1 MSISSSNPNPMQAT
15 DAEPV
20 RGRLFIV
27 SAPSG
32 AGKTTLCRAVRERIP
47 DLIYSISYTT
57 RLPREKEAHGV
68 DYYFISRR
76 EFENGI
82 ENGKWLE
89 WAPVHDHFYG
99 TSKDQ
104 IEHHL
109 SEGCDILLDID
120 VNGAIQIL
128 EKYPESIT
136 IFIMPP
142 SLDVLRR
149 RLENRGTDA
158 PETIARRLKNAV
170 HEIARKDLYRH
181 IIVNDVLPEAIE
193 RMVAIISDSSAG
205 VSTPSQT

>member
-1 MSISSSNPNPMQAT
+1 MSISSDPNPMQAT
-15 DAEPV
+15 DTEPV

-57 RLPREKEAHGV
+57 RLPRGGEAHGV

-76 EFENGI
+76 EFENDI

-109 SEGCDILLDID
+109 SRGRDILLDID
-120 VNGAIQIL
+120 VNGAVQIL
-128 EKYPESIT
+128 EKYPGSIT

-142 SLDVLRR
+142 TLDVLRR

-158 PETIARRLKNAV
+158 PEIIARRLKNAV

-181 IIVNDVLPEAIE
+181 IIVNDVLPEAVE
-193 RMVAIISDSSAG
+193 RLVAIISDSSAG

>member
-1 MSISSSNPNPMQAT
+1 MSISPDINPMQAT
-15 DAEPV
+15 DTGQV
-20 RGRLFIV
+20 RGSLFIV

-47 DLIYSISYTT
+47 DLIYSISHTT
-57 RLPREKEAHGV
+57 RFPREGEVHGV
-68 DYYFISRR
+68 DYYFISLR

-89 WAPVHDHFYG
+89 WALVHDHFYG

-109 SEGCDILLDID
+109 SQGRDILLDID
-120 VNGAIQIL
+120 VNGAVQIL

-149 RLENRGTDA
+149 RLEKRGTDA
-158 PETIARRLKNAV
+158 PETIAKRLENAA

-181 IIVNDVLPEAIE
+181 VIVNDVLPEAVE
-193 RMVAIISDSSAG
+193 RMAAIISDGSAG
-205 VSTPSQT
+205 VSNPSRT